1 MKDLILLHGAIGS
14 SAQLAE
20 LRDTLSPYYNIH
32 LFDFPG
38 HGGRE
43 TGKEFSI
50 RHFAASLQEYIEQN
64 GLSGVGVFGYSMGG
78 YVALWLAASKPGL
91 ISRISTLATK
101 FDWTGEIA
109 AREIRM
115 LQPEVIEQK
124 LPAFADTLRKRHL
137 PGDWKQVLASTA
149 TMMEELGTHN
159 PLDASALASVDI
171 PVLVLLG
178 DRDKMVTVE
187 ETLQAFR
194 RLPQAQLGILPA
206 TPHPVEQVNTALLVA
221 HLRQFFDY

>member
-20 LRDTLSPYYNIH
+20 LRDKLSPYYKIH
-32 LFDFPG
+32 VFDFPG
-38 HGGRE
+38 HGGRKID
-43 TGKEFSI
+43 TPFSI
-50 RHFAASLQEYIEQN
+50 QDFAATVEQYITEN
-64 GLSGVGVFGYSMGG
+64 KLAAAPVFGYSMGG

-91 ISRISTLATK
+91 ISRIATLATK
-101 FDWTGEIA
+101 FDWTGEVA

-124 LPAFADTLRKRHL
+124 LPAFADTLRERHL
-137 PGDWKQVLASTA
+137 PGDWKQVLTSTA
-149 TMMEELGTHN
+149 TMMEELGRIN

-178 DRDKMVTVE
+178 DRDKMVSVE

-194 RLPQAQLGILPA
+194 RLPQSQLGILPA
-206 TPHPVEQVNTALLVA
+206 TPHPIEQVDTDLLSA
-221 HLRQFFDY
+221 HLRKFFGD